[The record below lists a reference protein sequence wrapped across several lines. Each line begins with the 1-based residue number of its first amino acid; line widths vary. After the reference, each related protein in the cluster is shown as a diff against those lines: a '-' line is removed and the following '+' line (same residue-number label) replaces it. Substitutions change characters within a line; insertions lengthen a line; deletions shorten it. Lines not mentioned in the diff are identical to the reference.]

1 MKKQKIMNY
10 FGSSGISGSRWFLQ
24 ANKAQRGGAERA
36 IAGKNH
42 RDPGSSG
49 RAIILLLCPFLP

>member
-1 MKKQKIMNY
+1 MALPE
-10 FGSSGISGSRWFLQ
+10 FPGSRWFLQ

-42 RDPGSSG
+42 QDPGVAG
-49 RAIILLLCPFLP
+49 RANLISLQEKFYVDR